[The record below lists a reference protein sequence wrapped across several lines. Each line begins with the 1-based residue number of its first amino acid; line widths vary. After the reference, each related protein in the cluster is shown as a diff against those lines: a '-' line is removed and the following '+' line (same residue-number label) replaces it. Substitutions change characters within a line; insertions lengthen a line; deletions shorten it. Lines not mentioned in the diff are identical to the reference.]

1 MAKASSMRERK
12 ISIRKVCD
20 IFVVGDEFAYKIL
33 ICFMTNSNGM
43 ALKREGKKTIAL
55 MTLMMKNFFFAYEIS
70 KNLLALS

>member
-43 ALKREGKKTIAL
+43 ALKREGKKNNSFNDFDDEKL
-55 MTLMMKNFFFAYEIS
+55 FFCLR
-70 KNLLALS
+70 NL